1 MQCAPE
7 KQSLF
12 SEQIRNVS

>member
-1 MQCAPE
+1 MQYAPE